1 LQDPSENKW
10 SFCPGNT
17 TDTSKRIKLLDLPS
31 NCQQLLNSGQLF
43 HGHAKFQCIYQT
55 HSQLQLCCC
64 VLRHVSAHG
73 LQHLVAPTSLK
84 HLNTLSESD
93 QAIWHAA
100 YDEENDG
107 LSSIPTWEVIPES
120 QFRNLNKSIKPLP
133 SMAIATIKYDENNK
147 PKRGKYRI
155 VVLGN

>member
-1 LQDPSENKW
+1 
-10 SFCPGNT
+10 
-17 TDTSKRIKLLDLPS
+17 
-31 NCQQLLNSGQLF
+31 
-43 HGHAKFQCIYQT
+43 
-55 HSQLQLCCC
+55 
-64 VLRHVSAHG
+64 
-73 LQHLVAPTSLK
+73 
-84 HLNTLSESD
+84 LNTLSESD